1 MPASLYFH
9 RDCEADTS
17 SNRQARSVYN
27 DIYMPDTPCSETVN
41 SVAPASAQPQPPR
54 PSPVARL
61 RPALAVWF
69 RDLILSLAIS
79 AFIIV
84 FIYQPVK
91 VEGTSMMP
99 SLADQERIFVNKFVY
114 RLEPISRGD
123 IVVFRYP
130 RDPSKSYIKRVIG
143 IAGDRVRI
151 DGGQVY
157 VNGEALGEDY
167 VPPAYADSRSYPEMV
182 VPPDCYLVL
191 GDHRSMSND
200 SRDFGPVNQSYI
212 YGKAVFGYWP
222 MDKLG
227 RVR

>member
-1 MPASLYFH
+1 MPELKSDQGPAGV
-9 RDCEADTS
+9 S
-17 SNRQARSVYN
+17 SPSTAE
-27 DIYMPDTPCSETVN
+27 PLGP
-41 SVAPASAQPQPPR
+41 APVKIR
-54 PSPVARL
+54 TGFG
-61 RPALAVWF
+61 VWA
-69 RDLILSLAIS
+69 RDLIISLAIS
-79 AFIIV
+79 AFIII
-84 FIYQPVK
+84 FLYQPVK

-99 SLADQERIFVNKFVY
+99 SLEDQERIFVNKFVY
-114 RLEPISRGD
+114 RLEPIERGD

-143 IAGDRVRI
+143 MAGDRIRI

-157 VNGEALGEDY
+157 VNDEPLNEDY
-167 VPPAYADSRSYPEMV
+167 VPAVYADMRSYPEMT
-182 VPPDCYLVL
+182 VPTNSYFVL

-200 SRDFGPVNQSYI
+200 SRDFGSVNQSFI

>member
-1 MPASLYFH
+1 MLS
-9 RDCEADTS
+9 EADLYKLICIQLDLYTIRNRMADAPIPGSGATS
-17 SNRQARSVYN
+17 VEPLSPTEAAR
-27 DIYMPDTPCSETVN
+27 
-41 SVAPASAQPQPPR
+41 PADPMT
-54 PSPVARL
+54 RL
-61 RPALAVWF
+61 RPTFGVWL

-99 SLADQERIFVNKFVY
+99 SLQDQERIFVNKFVY

-143 IAGDRVRI
+143 VAGDSIRI

-157 VNGEALGEDY
+157 VNGEALDEDY
-167 VPPAYADSRSYPEMV
+167 VPPAYTDSRSFPQTI
-182 VPPDCYLVL
+182 VPPHCYLVL

-200 SRDFGPVNQSYI
+200 SRDFGPVNQSFI

>member
-1 MPASLYFH
+1 MVSALVHPPA
-9 RDCEADTS
+9 REALLRHPS
-17 SNRQARSVYN
+17 GGRAGSVYN
-27 DIYMPDTPCSETVN
+27 RDRMPQVGSDQNPATGL
-41 SVAPASAQPQPPR
+41 PASAAGDGATTPR
-54 PSPVARL
+54 IRAGFG
-61 RPALAVWF
+61 VWV
-69 RDLILSLAIS
+69 RDLIISLAIS
-79 AFIIV
+79 AFIII
-84 FIYQPVK
+84 FLYQPVK

-99 SLADQERIFVNKFVY
+99 SLEDQERIFVNKFVY
-114 RLEPISRGD
+114 RLEPIERGD

-130 RDPSKSYIKRVIG
+130 RDPSKSYIKRVIAM
-143 IAGDRVRI
+143 AGDHVRI

-157 VNGEALGEDY
+157 VNDEALNEDY
-167 VPPAYADSRSYPEMV
+167 VPPAYTDARSYPDTV
-182 VPPDCYLVL
+182 VPPDCYFVL